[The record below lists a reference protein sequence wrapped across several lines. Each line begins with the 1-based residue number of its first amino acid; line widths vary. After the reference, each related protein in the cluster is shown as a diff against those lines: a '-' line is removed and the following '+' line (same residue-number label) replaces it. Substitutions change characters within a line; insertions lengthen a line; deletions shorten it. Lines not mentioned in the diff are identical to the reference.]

1 LRREKET
8 LDRRTT
14 GPQDRRTMLSCNQL
28 VVSKFDISTYLDAIE
43 EKAINSVKD
52 LKESLNKHEIQCVAR
67 GMDSYS
73 TNEDLSRLCTWYAR
87 SKARY
92 NILKSDLFYQSLV
105 KTGKAPELPDIVIDF
120 SIPNDSNVQYLL
132 DLADSDYYKVKK
144 WLYDIKYQS
153 KIDG

>member
-1 LRREKET
+1 
-8 LDRRTT
+8 
-14 GPQDRRTMLSCNQL
+14 MLSCNQL

-52 LKESLNKHEIQCVAR
+52 LKESLNKHETQCVAR

-105 KTGKAPELPDIVIDF
+105 KLPDIVIDF
-120 SIPNDSNVQYLL
+120 SIPDDSNVQYLL

-153 KIDG
+153 KIDR